1 LTIKTLADVRRG
13 EIRLTRRDLKVL
25 AALEKWGVLGIGQAV
40 GLDCEG
46 TPSKTTQVE
55 RFFNHM
61 ERADYKLGMPRRL
74 HVLEEHGYIRGHF
87 FLRQPKAFTLT
98 ERGFNALR
106 DERQEYR
113 PEVRD
118 FVSEAIIRHEL
129 KVTGVGLVF
138 AEVLGLAAR
147 RQHPQAVWAH
157 AGGRRRLV
165 VEGAADLWID
175 SPSQPKAV
183 EVELTQKSKR
193 RYAEIFESYRRRL
206 PRNGVVLYLTGWPG
220 GAAVIL
226 KNARDQRAPF
236 VYACALDE
244 FRQAAGRGA
253 FRGAVEGRS
262 VVLAD
267 KSESAVTGV
276 SA

>member
-1 LTIKTLADVRRG
+1 MNKTSADVRRG
-13 EIRLTRRDLKVL
+13 VIRLTPRDLKIL
-25 AALEKWGVLGIGQAV
+25 AALEKWGVLGIGQMI
-40 GLDCEG
+40 GLGAEG
-46 TPSKTTQVE
+46 PLAEIERVE
-55 RFFNHM
+55 RFFNQM
-61 ERADYKLGMPRRL
+61 ERDDYELGVPRRL
-74 HVLEEHGYIRGHF
+74 HALEEQGYIRGHF
-87 FLRQPKAFTLT
+87 FQRQPKAFTLT
-98 ERGFNALR
+98 ERGFNSLR

-129 KVTGVGLVF
+129 KVTGVGLVL
-138 AEVLGLAAR
+138 AETLGLAAR

-193 RYAEIFESYRRRL
+193 RYVEIFESYRRRL
-206 PRNGVVLYLTGWPG
+206 PRSGVVLYLTGWPG
-220 GAAVIL
+220 GAAIIL
-226 KNARDQRAPF
+226 KNAREQRAPF

-244 FRQAAGRGA
+244 FRQAAGRGV

-262 VVLAD
+262 VILAD
-267 KSESAVTGV
+267 KSESAATGV